1 MAAPTPT
8 PAPAPTATGTGTPRL
23 ADDVAALLRA
33 GTVIP
38 AQPLALD
45 ASRRLDERRQRALTR
60 YYHAAGAGGVAV
72 GVHTTQ
78 FEIREHGLLRPV
90 LELAAE
96 VSRDTVAGRAP
107 AGALDAGPRPL
118 VQVAGAAGDV
128 RQAVAEAELA
138 ASLGYDAVLLAP
150 RVPGLSGTRE
160 EVERVLLERARAVG
174 EVLPVI
180 GFYLQEA
187 IGGPRLSVGFWAE
200 YAAIEAVV
208 AVKAAPF
215 HRYRTLDVLR
225 GVAASGRGDQIALY
239 TGNDDAIVA
248 DLTQRLDV
256 PVTDAEGRPGTFTAR
271 FVGGLLGQWA
281 VWTRGAVETLRLAHA
296 AHGLTGAPDPA
307 ALATLTA
314 RAAGLT
320 DANAAVFDAAHD
332 FAGVIAG
339 VHEVLRRQGL
349 LEGTWCLDPAEG
361 LSPGQAA
368 ELSRVTAAYP
378 WLAAADD
385 ALVAEHLDAWL
396 A

>member
-1 MAAPTPT
+1 MTSSTAA
-8 PAPAPTATGTGTPRL
+8 ATSTGAPRL

-45 ASRRLDERRQRALTR
+45 ADRRLDERRQRALTR

-96 VSRDTVAGRAP
+96 VSRATIAGDAP
-107 AGALDAGPRPL
+107 AGSLHAGPRPL

-160 EVERVLLERARAVG
+160 EVERVLLDRARAVG

-187 IGGPRLSVGFWAE
+187 IGGPRLSVGFWRE

-208 AVKAAPF
+208 AIKAAPF

-225 GVAASGRGDQIALY
+225 GVAASGRGEEIALY

-256 PVTDAEGRPGTFTAR
+256 PLPEGGTFTAR

-296 AHGLTGAPDPA
+296 AHGIGPDGAATVPDHA

-332 FAGVIAG
+332 FDGVIAG

-349 LEGTWCLDPAEG
+349 LDGIWCLDPAET
-361 LSPGQAA
+361 LSPGQAD
-368 ELSRVTAAYP
+368 ELTRVTSSYP
-378 WLAAADD
+378 WLATADD
-385 ALVAEHLDAWL
+385 ALVAEHLEDWL
-396 A
+396 R